1 MKKKRRF
8 DKTRN
13 LLQDGLCYNGHEH
26 VNKLAQE
33 KRGSR
38 MGRRNGFSKRWML
51 TGAIC
56 VSLLGSEPLGWA
68 IIPVN
73 AADDVATYTTV
84 EQMKRKLSE
93 GLKARQTAIT
103 FKYKGATQELDTK
116 LINAVEG
123 ALNADPYTKY
133 IVDRYSYSWRGT
145 SGSAK
150 ITLKIEYRETAEQT
164 AYVQQRVKDILQK
177 IVQPGMDT
185 HQKVKAIHDYVVLNL
200 KYDTD
205 LQKYTAYEGLR
216 TGEAVCQGYALLTY
230 QLLRNAGVD
239 SRLVEGTAGDQ
250 LHAWNM
256 AKVDGHWYHLDTT
269 WDDPVPDVSG
279 QVNYTYYL
287 RTDKQMSK
295 DHFWY
300 INNYPRTTGTYR
312 EALDALANQ
321 SGPRQEAY
329 LELKQQLGYDLYDD
343 DAIVADATGLAI
355 RIQEELNDNSKKAVV
370 RYAGPEDQLLDDLAA
385 LYELGLMDIS
395 YLAQPLEGTWDL
407 RVEIYWE

>member
-1 MKKKRRF
+1 
-8 DKTRN
+8 
-13 LLQDGLCYNGHEH
+13 
-26 VNKLAQE
+26 
-33 KRGSR
+33 
-38 MGRRNGFSKRWML
+38 MGRRRGFSKRWVV

-56 VSLLGSEPLGWA
+56 VLLLGSEPLGWA

-73 AADDVATYTTV
+73 AAEDVATFTTV
-84 EQMKRKLSE
+84 EQMKSKLSE
-93 GLKARQTAIT
+93 GLKARQTTIT
-103 FKYKGATQELDTK
+103 FRYKGVTQELDSK
-116 LINAVEG
+116 LISAVEG

-145 SGSAK
+145 SSSAK

-164 AYVQQRVKDILQK
+164 AYVQQRVKQILQK
-177 IVQPGMDT
+177 IIQPGMDT
-185 HQKVKAIHDYVVLNL
+185 HQKIKVIHDFVVLNL

-239 SRLVEGTAGDQ
+239 SRVVEGTADGQ

-269 WDDPVPDVSG
+269 WDDPVPDVAG

-295 DHFWY
+295 DHIWA

-321 SGPRQEAY
+321 GGAKQEAY
-329 LELKQQLGYDLYDD
+329 VDLKKQLGYNLYDD
-343 DAIVADATGLAI
+343 DAAVVNASGLAG
-355 RIQEELNDNSKKAVV
+355 RVQEELKANSKKAVV